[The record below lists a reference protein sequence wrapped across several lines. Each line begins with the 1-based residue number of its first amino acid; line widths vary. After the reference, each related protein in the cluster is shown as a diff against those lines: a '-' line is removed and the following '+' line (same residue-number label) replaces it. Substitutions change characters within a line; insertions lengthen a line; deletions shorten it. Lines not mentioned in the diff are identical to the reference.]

1 MGYKLDKTLLINIIP
16 HSALKNH
23 AVKSNPLTNEPQKI
37 ATLLASIVPILNH
50 KPT

>member
-37 ATLLASIVPILNH
+37 ATLLACFGQYCSNI
-50 KPT
+50 KS